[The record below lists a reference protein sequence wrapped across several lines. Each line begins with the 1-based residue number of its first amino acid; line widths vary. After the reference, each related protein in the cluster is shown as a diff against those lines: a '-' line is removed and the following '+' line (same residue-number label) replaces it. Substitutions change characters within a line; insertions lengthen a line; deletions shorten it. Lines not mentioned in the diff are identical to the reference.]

1 MASTIFRAAPLT
13 RLRQLS
19 MIDTDTAPATAD
31 HDWWQPAEPVPR
43 GTPRWTVLMAFYNEA
58 TDIVAT
64 LRQLRQQT
72 RPFRLVLVDNGSTDH
87 SVALCHSVLAGRGI
101 DYVILSEA
109 EVAGQTA
116 AFAKGLPHV
125 DTEFVATCDADTYYP
140 AGYLAAAE
148 RLMDRGGPAIVAAA
162 ACFVSPGSGPVR
174 ATAMALHQCGAGW
187 LLPRQTHVGAAG
199 QCFRTDALQRAGGY
213 SVRRWPWVLG
223 DHEVMHRVLKLGRQ
237 RMSLDHWCGPSERRS
252 VPVRWSL
259 FERIAYH
266 LTPFSMKDRYFAWL
280 SRRFERRGLSAARLR
295 AREWQPAGA
304 L

>member
-1 MASTIFRAAPLT
+1 
-13 RLRQLS
+13 
-19 MIDTDTAPATAD
+19 MIDIDTAPATFGQ
-31 HDWWQPAEPVPR
+31 DWHSLAPATTVV
-43 GTPRWTVLMAFYNEA
+43 PRWTVLMAFYNEA
-58 TDIVAT
+58 ADVVAT
-64 LRQLRQQT
+64 LNQLRRQT

-87 SVALCHSVLAGRGI
+87 SVALCHGVLAGCGI

-109 EVAGQTA
+109 DVAGQTA

-140 AGYLAAAE
+140 TGYLAAAE
-148 RLMDRGGPAIVAAA
+148 RLLESGGSTTVAAP
-162 ACFVSPGSGPVR
+162 ACFISPDAGPFR
-174 ATAMALHQCGAGW
+174 ALVMALHQCGAGW

-213 SVRRWPWVLG
+213 SVGRWPWVLG

-237 RMSLDHWCGPSERRS
+237 RMSTQHWCGPSERRS

-266 LTPFSMKDRYFAWL
+266 VTPFALKDAYFRWL
-280 SRRFERRGLSAARLR
+280 SDRFERRGLSAAQLR
-295 AREWQPAGA
+295 VREWQPAGA
-304 L
+304 Q